1 MLHFSPHMAD
11 GPILSRIPHYGVC
24 IVIRRSGHPRS
35 QETGRET
42 SGVCTGDTQG
52 HALTPKFCL
61 TSKLAALFMHKN
73 ARSIAWLLLYS
84 SFMLNWIF
92 VF

>member
-1 MLHFSPHMAD
+1 MAD

-35 QETGRET
+35 QESSRET

-73 ARSIAWLLLYS
+73 ARSSVAFALFVIYVE
-84 SFMLNWIF
+84 LNICL
-92 VF
+92 